1 MHSGI
6 THDGTPYTKHTH
18 MVMPDEADIGLTT
31 PISTQDGV
39 ESALLLAHYNRIMST
54 APSVLRK
61 HAVHVSE
68 GCDACSQPSTA
79 VSTSAPRNSPS
90 PAAVQAASY
99 QAAATRWPQDHPL
112 SDRTVAT
119 VATEERSTFIKTCGS
134 PLVMDPPGR
143 QRTSTFAAQASHDTL
158 KAAPQQA
165 TFHGSPG
172 SLPAPAV
179 STDVDYF
186 GSMSSSSDNPSVT
199 FLTPT
204 SSNQRSAA
212 IDKAASHQAASQSAL
227 PKQLRRQPA
236 PLRDRDIGR
245 QTRAK
250 RHDVPL
256 HKHADHAAHTSQR
269 GTRHA
274 GRAKPAR
281 RSGLHSLA
289 PGRDAHV
296 EVPHAMVLN
305 ENAQR
310 NRFDGSELCHACG
323 EPYAD
328 SNYVGTDP
336 DGIST
341 CGDCWDTAF
350 GVTLVASTQIQADQ
364 HHCGC
369 GRDLHAGLWFA
380 VEPSPQQTAYCELC
394 SLRYWGMQRRDIII
408 TIIDDSK
415 EVTRPLR

>member
-1 MHSGI
+1 MANVNI
-6 THDGTPYTKHTH
+6 NDPK
-18 MVMPDEADIGLTT
+18 
-31 PISTQDGV
+31 V
-39 ESALLLAHYNRIMST
+39 E
-54 APSVLRK
+54 V
-61 HAVHVSE
+61 
-68 GCDACSQPSTA
+68 DACSQPSTA
-79 VSTSAPRNSPS
+79 VSTSAPIKSPS

-112 SDRTVAT
+112 GDRTVAT
-119 VATEERSTFIKTCGS
+119 VATKERSTLIKTCS
-134 PLVMDPPGR
+134 SLLVMDPPGR
-143 QRTSTFAAQASHDTL
+143 QRTSTFAAQASHVTL
-158 KAAPQQA
+158 KATAQQA

-172 SLPAPAV
+172 YLPAPAV
-179 STDVDYF
+179 STDVDDI
-186 GSMSSSSDNPSVT
+186 GSMSSSSDDPSVT
-199 FLTPT
+199 ILTPT

-212 IDKAASHQAASQSAL
+212 IDKAASYQAASQAAL
-227 PKQLRRQPA
+227 PKQLRRQSA
-236 PLRDRDIGR
+236 PLRDRDLGR

-256 HKHADHAAHTSQR
+256 HTHAEHAAHTSQR

-274 GRAKPAR
+274 GRAEPAS

-289 PGRDAHV
+289 SGRDAHI
-296 EVPHAMVLN
+296 EAPHAMILN

-310 NRFDGSELCHACG
+310 NRFNGSELCHACG

-328 SNYVGTDP
+328 SNYVGTDQ

-350 GVTLVASTQIQADQ
+350 GVTLVASTQIQAYQ

-394 SLRYWGMQRRDIII
+394 SLRYWGMQRRDMII